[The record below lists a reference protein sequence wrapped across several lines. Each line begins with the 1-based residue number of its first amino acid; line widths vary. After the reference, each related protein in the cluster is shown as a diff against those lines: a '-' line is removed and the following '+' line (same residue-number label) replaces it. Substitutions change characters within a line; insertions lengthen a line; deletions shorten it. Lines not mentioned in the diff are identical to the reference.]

1 MNLVE
6 EANRLHVTMPILKS
20 WIERDGGNLSHAR
33 QPVPYSHRD
42 FVITDV
48 NEVSHTI
55 REWATIKTVS
65 PYSIFTRWFHAR
77 GKWNSSRIEPSKWT
91 RDDLPTPNHQEL
103 ALEPKIADEQYD
115 TLSMVLSCLGGAI
128 LGHQWGCPYIPT
140 EEELQSMA
148 MIGKLNIYAPAIT
161 RLFATFMGGIKH

>member
-1 MNLVE
+1 MTVTVDD
-6 EANRLHVTMPILKS
+6 ANRLHVTMPILKS
-20 WIERDGGNLSHAR
+20 WVERDGGTLSPGR
-33 QPVPYSHRD
+33 QPIPYSHRD
-42 FVITDV
+42 FTITDV
-48 NEVSHTI
+48 NGVSHTI

-91 RDDLPTPNHQEL
+91 RDDLPTPSHQEL
-103 ALEPKIADEQYD
+103 ALGSDIPEEQHD

-128 LGHQWGCPYIPT
+128 LGQQWGCPYIPT
-140 EEELQSMA
+140 EEESEAMA
-148 MIGKLNIYAPAIT
+148 MIGKLNIPAIT

>member
-6 EANRLHVTMPILKS
+6 EAIRLHVTMPILKS
-20 WIERDGGNLSHAR
+20 WVERDGGKLSDAR

-48 NEVSHTI
+48 NGVSHTI

-91 RDDLPTPNHQEL
+91 RDDLPTPNHQEV
-103 ALEPKIADEQYD
+103 ALEPTIPDEQHD

>member
-1 MNLVE
+1 MSLVD

-20 WIERDGGNLSHAR
+20 WIERDGGNLSHSR

-48 NEVSHTI
+48 NGVSHTI
-55 REWATIKTVS
+55 REWAIIKTVS

-91 RDDLPTPNHQEL
+91 RDDLPLPSQSEL
-103 ALEPKIADEQYD
+103 ASQATIIEEQD
-115 TLSMVLSCLGGAI
+115 DALSMVLSCLGGAI
-128 LGHQWGCPYIPT
+128 LGQQWGCPYIPT
-140 EEELQSMA
+140 EEESQSMA
-148 MIGKLNIYAPAIT
+148 MIGKLNIPALT

>member
-1 MNLVE
+1 MSLVD

-20 WIERDGGNLSHAR
+20 WIERDGGNLSHSR

-48 NEVSHTI
+48 NGVSHTI
-55 REWATIKTVS
+55 REWAIIKTVS

-91 RDDLPTPNHQEL
+91 RDDLPLPSQSEL
-103 ALEPKIADEQYD
+103 ASQATIIEEQD
-115 TLSMVLSCLGGAI
+115 DALSMVLSCLGGAI
-128 LGHQWGCPYIPT
+128 LGQQWGCPYIPT
-140 EEELQSMA
+140 EEESQSMA
-148 MIGKLNIYAPAIT
+148 MIGKLNIPAIT